1 MVIARILK
9 ERGYLVDT
17 AVNGLQAVEM
27 CEKNSYD
34 AILMDIQMPDMFL
47 KYLKNQY
54 YRRKRI

>member
-54 YRRKRI
+54 Y